1 MNKIKVLTVDDDIF
15 LLDGFR
21 RFLKTIPN
29 TILVGMARD
38 GMEALDRIKTLQ
50 PDLVFLD
57 IDLPKIDGL
66 KVTEEVVMKYPQTKI
81 ILLTASKEK
90 EHILKGH
97 KVGAMGYII
106 KGSTRD
112 IIVEA
117 IDYVSN
123 GKRYFKGL
131 PAEIIINNP
140 LTDRVE
146 FTEKKSSTP
155 SDITERETEVLQ
167 YVVKGLSDNE
177 IAIQLG
183 ISVRTVQVHILNIN
197 KKFNT
202 HNKAE
207 LAVYAIK
214 HLHVEV

>member
-123 GKRYFKGL
+123 GKRYFKIL
-131 PAEIIINNP
+131 KHF
-140 LTDRVE
+140 E
-146 FTEKKSSTP
+146 FASEKMHKIFS
-155 SDITERETEVLQ
+155 
-167 YVVKGLSDNE
+167 
-177 IAIQLG
+177 
-183 ISVRTVQVHILNIN
+183 
-197 KKFNT
+197 
-202 HNKAE
+202 
-207 LAVYAIK
+207 
-214 HLHVEV
+214 